1 MLFPNTYTFPHQVC
15 VVISLIHST
24 IQDFEIAT
32 PEDKLEMVQETLW
45 NYKPMPK
52 NFNFPFYKEGELFKL
67 KHEDLATAKQKLKEA
82 KAQYEN
88 YFQEHP
94 EAITKNAVFGELNK
108 FEWKLLHRKHLNH
121 HFEQFG
127 LLEK

>member
-1 MLFPNTYTFPHQVC
+1 
-15 VVISLIHST
+15 
-24 IQDFEIAT
+24 
-32 PEDKLEMVQETLW
+32 
-45 NYKPMPK
+45 MPK

-82 KAQYEN
+82 KAQPN

-108 FEWKLLHRKHLNH
+108 FDGSYCTESILITISISLDY
-121 HFEQFG
+121 
-127 LLEK
+127 